1 MWFTLWNLNSEQLEK
16 LADLSLDLAKV
27 AFVLAF
33 VSPTTRQT
41 FDIVLFDGI
50 RASLLGLAFLYGGL
64 VLLKIKEAKQYG
76 W

>member
-1 MWFTLWNLNSEQLEK
+1 MWSSLWDLNSEQLEK
-16 LADLSLDLAKV
+16 LSDLSLDLAKA
-27 AFVLAF
+27 AFILAF

-64 VLLKIKEAKQYG
+64 ILLKIKEVKQYG